1 MRGSRGAW
9 VWLAAVGLFAA
20 VAAVALR
27 VAWPLLNPEVVATA
41 PLDPQCELR
50 RGPCTGTLPNGGRIR
65 FELDPKD
72 LPLLEPLAIDVR
84 LDGLRA
90 FGVEVD
96 FAGVDM
102 NMGYNR
108 PALLADGTG
117 RYVGKTVLP
126 VCVRQRMDWEARVL
140 VRTPDGLMAAPFR
153 FSTYKQKGG

>member
-1 MRGSRGAW
+1 MRASRT
-9 VWLAAVGLFAA
+9 VWIWIAAGGLFAA
-20 VAAVALR
+20 LAAAALH
-27 VAWPLLNPEVVATA
+27 VAWPLLNPEVVASA
-41 PLDPQCELR
+41 PIDPQCDLR
-50 RGPCTGTLPNGGRIR
+50 QGPCSATLPNGGRVH
-65 FELDPKD
+65 FGLEPKD

-90 FGVEVD
+90 VAVEVD

-108 PALLADGTG
+108 PSLAAAAEG

-126 VCVRQRMDWEARVL
+126 VCVRHRMDWEARVL

-153 FSTYKQKGG
+153 FSTFRQ